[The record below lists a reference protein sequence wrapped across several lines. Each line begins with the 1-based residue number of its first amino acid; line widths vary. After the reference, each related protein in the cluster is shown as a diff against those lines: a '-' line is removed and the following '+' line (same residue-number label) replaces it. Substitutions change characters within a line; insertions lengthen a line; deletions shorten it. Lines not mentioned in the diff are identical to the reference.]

1 MTIPFNQI
9 PKIPNGEKYIHEA
22 IEKRKLCGDGVF
34 TQRCRKWLIQKLEIN
49 EALLTTSC
57 THAIELAA
65 LMSKIGEGDEVIMP
79 SFTFVSTANA
89 VVLRGGIPVF
99 VDICPDTMN
108 IDAQKIEAAITERT
122 KAIVPVHYAGISCD
136 MDVIMDIAKR
146 HQLKV
151 IEDAAQ
157 AVGSAYKGRA
167 CGTFGEFGCLSFHE
181 TKNITMGEG
190 GALLIRDNAD
200 IERAEIIREKGTDRS
215 KFWRGETDKYT
226 WVDMGSSY
234 LPSELNAA
242 YLYAQMEA
250 FDEIEF
256 NRMTAWKV
264 YYEELAKL
272 EMGGF
277 IQRPVVPEG
286 CEHNAH
292 IFYIKTAGIE
302 ERSDL
307 IAFLKDRCVSA
318 VFHYI
323 PLHSSPGG
331 QRYGRF
337 NGADI
342 YTTRE
347 SERLIRLPLYYGINE
362 KVYVVIDLLYQ
373 YYGL

>member
-1 MTIPFNQI
+1 
-9 PKIPNGEKYIHEA
+9 
-22 IEKRKLCGDGVF
+22 
-34 TQRCRKWLIQKLEIN
+34 
-49 EALLTTSC
+49 
-57 THAIELAA
+57 
-65 LMSKIGEGDEVIMP
+65 
-79 SFTFVSTANA
+79 
-89 VVLRGGIPVF
+89 
-99 VDICPDTMN
+99 
-108 IDAQKIEAAITERT
+108 
-122 KAIVPVHYAGISCD
+122 
-136 MDVIMDIAKR
+136 
-146 HQLKV
+146 
-151 IEDAAQ
+151 
-157 AVGSAYKGRA
+157 
-167 CGTFGEFGCLSFHE
+167 
-181 TKNITMGEG
+181 MGEG

-242 YLYAQMEA
+242 YLYAQMED

-256 NRMTAWKV
+256 NRMTAWNV

-337 NGADI
+337 NGEDI